1 MRRIVIGYWIHTRK
15 FSSGLS
21 IPGMVRVLTLTTCII
36 SS

>member
-1 MRRIVIGYWIHTRK
+1 MRRILIGYWVHTRK

-21 IPGMVRVLTLTTCII
+21 IQGMLRVLTLTTCTI